1 MNDRLATARAY
12 FCQQQELGLPDIILA
27 RGSRAPAVLS
37 SLCTRAVPAP
47 VHPFLQ
53 RPQPPASTDPR
64 PGAPPRLLPV
74 SRLMKAAVKVPA
86 APVLDQN
93 NPARDSLVTLYHSV
107 KDCKDCPLG
116 ALRNKFVFG
125 SGNVLAPLLIVGEA
139 PGAEEDAQGV
149 PFVGAAGGLLTSL
162 LDAIGLD
169 RKKDVFITN
178 ILKCRPPGNRTP
190 EVSEIAACARILS
203 AQIAIIRPK
212 AFLLLGRIAAHALL
226 PSTAGISSLRRE
238 SHAIDGVPA
247 FVTYHPASLLRN
259 PEYERPAQE
268 DLQKLK
274 TFLVETGA
282 YAATR

>member
-1 MNDRLATARAY
+1 M
-12 FCQQQELGLPDIILA
+12 PDIILP
-27 RGSRAPAVLS
+27 RGSHAPAVLS
-37 SLCTRAVPAP
+37 SLRSRAVSPP
-47 VHPFLQ
+47 VHPILQ
-53 RPQPPASTDPR
+53 RPGTPTAAGPR
-64 PGAPPRLLPV
+64 PGAPQGLLPV
-74 SRLMKAAVKVPA
+74 SRLMKAAVKVAVTPA
-86 APVLDQN
+86 VEQN
-93 NPARDSLVTLYHSV
+93 NPAREALVTLYHSV
-107 KDCKDCPLG
+107 KDCKDCPLD
-116 ALRNKFVFG
+116 ASRSKFVFG
-125 SGNVLAPLLIVGEA
+125 SGNVRSPLLIVGEA

-149 PFVGAAGGLLTSL
+149 PFVGAAGGRLTSL
-162 LDAIGLD
+162 LEAIGLD

-203 AQIAIIRPK
+203 AQIAIMRPR
-212 AFLLLGRIAAHALL
+212 AFLLLGRVAAHALL

-238 SHAIDGVPA
+238 SHTIDGVPA